1 MVTGGLVVMKHQFRG
16 QLSNTDLVARLLATA
31 NKQGVY
37 SSSNIYGQGLM
48 DLAAATEPVGVTNV
62 VLGTRVGDPG
72 STLAETRFE
81 PGGALG
87 DALARAIADF
97 EIVAFDALGAPFW
110 FSLGDL
116 ADGASDASLATRLH
130 SFMALPPESGGW
142 TVLAPDFAPLAA
154 RRPGVGPTGVNLGF
168 FEVSPFGMDG
178 GHLSLA
184 GRALTLIMGEQD
196 GLSVAAFSTEGIVG
210 QRPVSGATLSWRP
223 AEAPVGLR
231 SGWVVER
238 ETALGTSTKGAF
250 GRLSGS
256 SVFIGMEGSARIG
269 AWRLGAGVEIGTV
282 NATARDGI
290 LAGLSPLTT
299 STFALQAERELAGGD
314 SLLFTATQPLRVEVG
329 CANFSVPVGRTK
341 DGQVLHR
348 KLSADLE
355 PTGRQIELTAQWR
368 RSLGTGSELR
378 LGAVVSRQP
387 GHDVEA
393 GLDLG
398 LFAAWHHAF

>member
-1 MVTGGLVVMKHQFRG
+1 MIAVVAVAPDTDGDGDYEIAPFSNRCGIAAQWCIAAPGVDVRLAYYGPDPDDASPGARGAFTSSGTSFAAPMVTGGLVVMKHQFRG

-178 GHLSLA
+178 GHFVARRTGADPDHGGA
-184 GRALTLIMGEQD
+184 GRAECRCLLDRRNCRTKTSIRRHLVM
-196 GLSVAAFSTEGIVG
+196 AARGG
-210 QRPVSGATLSWRP
+210 
-223 AEAPVGLR
+223 
-231 SGWVVER
+231 SGWSQER
-238 ETALGTSTKGAF
+238 
-250 GRLSGS
+250 
-256 SVFIGMEGSARIG
+256 
-269 AWRLGAGVEIGTV
+269 
-282 NATARDGI
+282 
-290 LAGLSPLTT
+290 
-299 STFALQAERELAGGD
+299 
-314 SLLFTATQPLRVEVG
+314 
-329 CANFSVPVGRTK
+329 VGR
-341 DGQVLHR
+341 
-348 KLSADLE
+348 
-355 PTGRQIELTAQWR
+355 
-368 RSLGTGSELR
+368 
-378 LGAVVSRQP
+378 
-387 GHDVEA
+387 
-393 GLDLG
+393 
-398 LFAAWHHAF
+398 